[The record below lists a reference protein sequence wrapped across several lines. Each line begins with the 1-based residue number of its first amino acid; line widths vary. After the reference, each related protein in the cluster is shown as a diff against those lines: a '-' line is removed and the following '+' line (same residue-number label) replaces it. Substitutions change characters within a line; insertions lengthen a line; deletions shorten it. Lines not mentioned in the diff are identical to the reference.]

1 MIIFGVYFY
10 LFFKLLLLFFNFT
23 ILYWFFLA
31 FRMFTFR
38 LTLWVSTG
46 VDTAWMH
53 CDATHLTQ
61 WRPGFSYM
69 NLLPLW
75 HHQRILKSVF
85 TREIGLLFS
94 WSVLVW
100 LWYQGDG
107 ASQVALMVKN
117 QCRRHERQGFYSWVG
132 KIPWRRKWH
141 ATPEF
146 LPGEFHEQRSL
157 VGYSPLGHKQSD
169 MTEWLKQ
176 HQGNAGHVK
185 WVWVWYSFTNCGRV
199 WEGLVLIVF

>member
-1 MIIFGVYFY
+1 
-10 LFFKLLLLFFNFT
+10 
-23 ILYWFFLA
+23 
-31 FRMFTFR
+31 MFTFR

-117 QCRRHERQGFYSWVG
+117 QCRRHGLDPWVG
-132 KIPWRRKWH
+132 KIPWRRERLP
-141 ATPEF
+141 TPVF
-146 LPGEFHEQRSL
+146 WPGEFHGLQSMGSQRIGHDWPTFTFTKHLKDNQYQSFSN
-157 VGYSPLGHKQSD
+157 SPTVCKGVSYP
-169 MTEWLKQ
+169 
-176 HQGNAGHVK
+176 N
-185 WVWVWYSFTNCGRV
+185 SFYVASIT
-199 WEGLVLIVF
+199 LMLL